1 MFCQWLHLTVENQ
14 KTAKNLHFLMNLHSG
29 WWWHMKNNPICVGIK
44 VSFGLVSN
52 QPVLTPCLGRFY
64 APEGLLSSLPFFYSI
79 QEIEGSDIL
88 EVVWVVLACLPS
100 TYAAS
105 SWLWV
110 RYTLSPQVSWPL
122 FFEGTPAAV
131 TSGQFCCAWDW
142 WSFPMHT
149 PLWGLIS
156 T

>member
-1 MFCQWLHLTVENQ
+1 MFCQRPHLTMGNQ
-14 KTAKNLHFLMNLHSG
+14 KTAKELHFLMNLRSG
-29 WWWHMKNNPICVGIK
+29 WWWQMKTNPICVGIK
-44 VSFGLVSN
+44 VSFGLVST
-52 QPVLTPCLGRFY
+52 QHEVLTLGHFC

-79 QEIEGSDIL
+79 QVTEGSDIF

-100 TYAAS
+100 TDAAS

-122 FFEGTPAAV
+122 FFEGTPAVV
-131 TSGQFCCAWDW
+131 TSDQFCCACDW

-149 PLWGLIS
+149 PLWGLIC